1 MMKKLQLLFMALT
14 FSAISLNA
22 QMAEVGPVSGEATE
36 SSNALF
42 DLLFTTDVGSA
53 GSIGADGLAGI
64 AFVNNQFW
72 VSAWQS
78 DLIHILDNTGGFVET
93 ITIAGVTGTRSMTTD
108 GTDVFIGA
116 AGAEIYRVDPV
127 SRILQGTIPILP
139 GGGSDATARMCTYD
153 ENLDGGQGGFWVG
166 NFGSDIAAISMFGQT
181 LSVIPAAVHNT
192 VMYGGAVDNISP
204 GGPFLWISDQS
215 GSAPSRHFLT
225 QLDPTTGVPTG
236 VVYDFTADGIA
247 AGAAEVLAGGLFISD
262 AVSPGNVALV
272 GLSQSDP
279 SNLLFGIELV
289 SSLGVNDN
297 DISSLSLYPN
307 PATRGVVNIETAAQG
322 DKQVIVMDVLGKT
335 VINTTISGTELNI
348 ASLKSGVYM
357 VQVVQND
364 ARATRKL
371 VVN

>member
-1 MMKKLQLLFMALT
+1 LAL
-14 FSAISLNA
+14 SAVSLNA
-22 QMAEVGPVSGEATE
+22 QMAEVGPYSDQPISQENT
-36 SSNALF
+36 LF
-42 DLLFTTDVGSA
+42 DLLYTFDIGL
-53 GSIGADGLAGI
+53 SIGAGSNAGVI
-64 AFVNNQFW
+64 FINNQYW
-72 VSAWQS
+72 VSTWNA
-78 DLIHILDNTGGFVET
+78 DTIHVLDATGAFLET
-93 ITIAGVTGTRSMTTD
+93 FTIAGVTGTRSMTTD

-116 AGAEIYRVDPV
+116 AGAEIYRVDPA

-153 ENLDGGQGGFWVG
+153 ETLDGGQGGFWIG
-166 NFGSDIAAISMFGQT
+166 NFGSDIAAVSMFGQT

-192 VMYGGAVDNISP
+192 VMYGGAVDNVSP

-225 QLDPTTGVPTG
+225 QLDPATGVPTG
-236 VVYDFTADGIA
+236 VVYDFTADALA
-247 AGAAEVLAGGLFISD
+247 AGATEVLAGGLFISD
-262 AVSPGNVALV
+262 EVSADAVALV
-272 GLSQSDP
+272 GVSQSSP

-289 SSLGVNDN
+289 STLGVNDN

-307 PATRGVVNIETAAQG
+307 PATRGVVNIETAIEG

-335 VINTTISGTELNI
+335 VINTTISGSELNI

-364 ARATRKL
+364 ATATRKL
-371 VVN
+371 IVN